1 MSLYGF
7 DVPCGRNSKA
17 TARRKKIFDIIAPY
31 VMSQEDIDA
40 VAERPVLLRD
50 LWLESLANTHRT
62 MLHSKLQ
69 RNTKDFL
76 HKFFPSNGCLPKA
89 KNAALVGLSAS
100 ATILDR

>member
-1 MSLYGF
+1 
-7 DVPCGRNSKA
+7 
-17 TARRKKIFDIIAPY
+17 
-31 VMSQEDIDA
+31 MSQEDIDA

-76 HKFFPSNGCLPKA
+76 RKFFPSNGCLPKA